1 LASNGDG
8 RENAI
13 VELPECRE
21 YLELQRR
28 VFANAYFSKQK
39 VKKSLASYILFIAC
53 ALLQEQSS
61 QDGSRLNDI
70 STEDGQ
76 LLLKSKKKKRGVC
89 VCEKIKGAA
98 TAHWVEK
105 DIT

>member
-1 LASNGDG
+1 MLTLKLTPSNEISLPFLDIG
-8 RENAI
+8 RSWSG
-13 VELPECRE
+13 
-21 YLELQRR
+21 
-28 VFANAYFSKQK
+28 VFMPVQF
-39 VKKSLASYILFIAC
+39 LFIAC
-53 ALLQEQSS
+53 ALLQEQPS

-76 LLLKSKKKKRGVC
+76 LLLKSKKKEEKEKKKGCVC
-89 VCEKIKGAA
+89 VKKMKGAA

>member
-1 LASNGDG
+1 MLLTPSERFSLSLDSGRNWSVGDFPG
-8 RENAI
+8 
-13 VELPECRE
+13 
-21 YLELQRR
+21 Q
-28 VFANAYFSKQK
+28 F
-39 VKKSLASYILFIAC
+39 LFIAC

-76 LLLKSKKKKRGVC
+76 LLLKSKKKKKKEKRGVC
-89 VCEKIKGAA
+89 VKKMKGAA